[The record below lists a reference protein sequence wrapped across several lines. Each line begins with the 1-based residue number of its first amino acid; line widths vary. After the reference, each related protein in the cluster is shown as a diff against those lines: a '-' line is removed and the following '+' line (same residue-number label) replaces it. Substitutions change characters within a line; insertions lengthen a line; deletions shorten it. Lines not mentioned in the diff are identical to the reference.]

1 MYQQDQTRPGQTAV
15 PGSILVV
22 VHDFKARSPDELSLS
37 KNDQIE
43 LLERDDE
50 FGDGWYLG
58 RHLGNDQTGLFP
70 EGTKTH
76 ATSLQVSINPAAA
89 TQGTGY
95 SHMRDGDSS
104 LRNTKIA
111 QRPTVHRL
119 PSAPTNIYS
128 HLRQNAFIRD
138 DTSGRHPAE
147 IDRFGAGSTLAF
159 PLPPNNIPSQV
170 EGGTPLYEQERIA
183 TRQHSEIASS
193 SEGDNQT
200 LSPGTIPL
208 RSQQKG
214 GLSCMWEDISGR
226 QEEDG
231 SQGVVYTQH
240 ISTPVTSSPVK
251 QGAVL
256 SRERDEISSRV
267 QAELVRRITAGA
279 EASLPPASTFAEK
292 RVATRRGAMDN
303 LSGCVKAE
311 VGYRIATGTVAY
323 YQHTT
328 EPREQTTVFSG
339 VLEEVSGCV
348 QTEPDQRATANT
360 EAILQFDIPLHD
372 KATVYSQS
380 LEDVVKSQRGGVG
393 LSDAPA
399 ALCPLPLF
407 ATPAQERHKA
417 TLPCAVG
424 DTISHQ
430 RKPFKQVAAL
440 NMAPNIAPS
449 VDVVH
454 PPSPSISFKSESTEI
469 SNHFDLEDYLTCV
482 YTTTAPQGTPATPTT
497 PAQEPPRSEVQV
509 VSMSSTEPSGVE
521 EPRAA
526 SPTIPLESTPQISQ
540 SDRNSNR
547 YEVAANTHPT
557 LSSPT
562 TPTSIPSTALRNIN
576 IATGGQH
583 ARSEE
588 SPVMNETLSVIDEHI
603 TDMSTP
609 RHSVVAANRKGAND
623 SGSEYSSHAERRP
636 SYITGELT
644 DDEEHSTYT
653 EAQVLQWSP
662 TDVAAYLNDVGV
674 ESHHC
679 TVFQEQE
686 ISGEVLLGMS
696 QGDLFIE
703 AFDLGLLGRRLRTW
717 HKIRALQDEV
727 KGSRSTSRTADSY
740 YGTDS
745 AGADDI
751 GRARNSTIG
760 AVLPRIPSLME
771 RPGSR
776 QQHDRL
782 SVRQA
787 SQPQQLGGYSLSP
800 PALTPTSSQD
810 SPTKPS
816 TTSVRDSN
824 HKRRHSSI
832 EVRTVSSTNGKND
845 GDFEVTT
852 PTKTPT
858 MPHKKEPS
866 FDRSWTMGEPATT
879 LNGRPSTSASGRE
892 FIGGH
897 KLLTSFDRNGFDN
910 HPRDS
915 GYTTLGPKDLDR
927 GYFSGGE
934 LDNLRTRA
942 TLKKRESGSHSRKS
956 SYADDQRVRSA
967 ISHSRYSSA
976 GSIRELGFASITL
989 PSASQ
994 IYHGKS
1000 LNNRLRSPAKS
1011 SIFTS
1016 TRALKDPTSPT
1027 VTKLDNGLTVGL
1039 VSLGPD
1045 TDASS
1050 SGRASPHPHPTRPV
1064 SASKSKKHATSGLR
1078 AISDAVTGSEK
1089 ARLESPAPKLSATT
1103 ESPVRS
1109 PTGTGSS
1116 TPSGSKS
1123 FDSDPSDGRKPA
1135 NGTGRART
1143 SSGTTR
1149 RKSKKDTSAYREGLE
1164 VKTPQEAI
1172 KNCDYSGW
1180 MKKKSSKLI
1189 AVWNQRLFVLKG
1201 TRLAYYYSENDQ
1213 REKGVIDIAFH
1224 RVLTAE
1230 NDRITGLH
1238 ATLTGVTASPTSPQG
1253 AMTPTSASTDAASE
1267 PELTP
1272 RKIGNDSVFIFKLV
1286 PPRAGLSKAVTFT
1299 MPKVHY
1305 FAVDNIK
1312 QGRLWMAALMK
1323 ATIDRDDT
1331 SPITSTY
1338 QLKTI
1343 SLTKARATRQ
1353 RPPALMGPDE
1363 KVDEEPSL
1371 SGSIDEGLNITGII
1385 FDTDADVD
1393 SEIGMA
1399 KTKGDTRK
1407 AGNFDEGKTN
1417 AST

>member
-1 MYQQDQTRPGQTAV
+1 MYQNDRNRSGQAAV

-37 KNDQIE
+37 KNDRIE

-58 RHLGNDQTGLFP
+58 RHLRNDQTGLFP
-70 EGTKTH
+70 EGMKTH
-76 ATSLQVSINPAAA
+76 ATSLQVPINQAAI
-89 TQGTGY
+89 TQDCDNPRMHG
-95 SHMRDGDSS
+95 GDSS
-104 LRNTKIA
+104 HQSIGA
-111 QRPTVHRL
+111 VQRPTALRL
-119 PSAPTNIYS
+119 PSAPTSVSS
-128 HLRQNAFIRD
+128 HLRRNAFIRND
-138 DTSGRHPAE
+138 ISSRRPME
-147 IDRFGAGSTLAF
+147 IDRHGVGSTLVF
-159 PLPPNNIPSQV
+159 PLPPSNIPSQ
-170 EGGTPLYEQERIA
+170 EATFLRRQERITA
-183 TRQHSEIASS
+183 GQHFETSYPSAR
-193 SEGDNQT
+193 GNQ
-200 LSPGTIPL
+200 LPSPRSIYFQ
-208 RSQQKG
+208 SQQKG
-214 GLSCMWEDISGR
+214 GLSSMWEDTSG

-231 SQGVVYTQH
+231 SQSVGFTRD
-240 ISTPVTSSPVK
+240 ISTIK
-251 QGAVL
+251 QEAVP
-256 SRERDEISSRV
+256 SHERDGISSRV
-267 QAELVRRITAGA
+267 QAELVRRIAAGTKA
-279 EASLPPASTFAEK
+279 FPRTTSASARTQ
-292 RVATRRGAMDN
+292 VATHPGTRDK
-303 LSGCVKAE
+303 LSSRSKTE
-311 VGYRIATGTVAY
+311 VGYKIATGTVAY
-323 YQHTT
+323 LQPTIT
-328 EPREQTTVFSG
+328 PPSKQIPVCSG
-339 VLEEVSGCV
+339 VLEEISDCV
-348 QTEPDQRATANT
+348 QAELDRRVAADAEATP
-360 EAILQFDIPLHD
+360 QFGNPSP
-372 KATVYSQS
+372 SQS
-380 LEDVVKSQRGGVG
+380 LDGVAKGQRGGGG
-393 LSDAPA
+393 LHDAPA

-407 ATPAQERHKA
+407 ATFPREGHKVA
-417 TLPCAVG
+417 FPCVAEGTPNRQQNYFRKAAVPNTVPPCA
-424 DTISHQ
+424 DITY
-430 RKPFKQVAAL
+430 
-440 NMAPNIAPS
+440 
-449 VDVVH
+449 
-454 PPSPSISFKSESTEI
+454 PPSPSLSFKSVSTEI
-469 SNHFDLEDYLTCV
+469 SNRFYLEDYLTCV
-482 YTTTAPQGTPATPTT
+482 YTAPTPQDTPVM
-497 PAQEPPRSEVQV
+497 ALEPPE
-509 VSMSSTEPSGVE
+509 MEPQNAPMVFTASPEVE

-526 SPTIPLESTPQISQ
+526 SPTLPLESIPQVSQ
-540 SDRNSNR
+540 SDQNSDQ
-547 YEVAANTHPT
+547 YEVAASTPPP
-557 LSSPT
+557 LSSSSST
-562 TPTSIPSTALRNIN
+562 TPISSTAMRNIN
-576 IATGGQH
+576 IATGNQH
-583 ARSEE
+583 AHGEE

-623 SGSEYSSHAERRP
+623 SGSEYSSHAERQP

-644 DDEEHSTYT
+644 DEEEQSAYT
-653 EAQVLQWSP
+653 EAQVLEWSP
-662 TDVAAYLNDVGV
+662 ADVAVYLHGVGV
-674 ESHHC
+674 EGHHC
-679 TVFQEQE
+679 RIFQEQE

-696 QGDLFIE
+696 QSDLFIE

-745 AGADDI
+745 AGAEDI
-751 GRARNSTIG
+751 GRTRGSTVG

-776 QQHDRL
+776 QQHDRH

-787 SQPQQLGGYSLSP
+787 SQRPPSGGYSLSP
-800 PALTPTSSQD
+800 STPTPTSSQD
-810 SPTKPS
+810 NSTKPS
-816 TTSVRDSN
+816 TASSGDSN

-832 EVRTVSSTNGKND
+832 EVRTVSSFIEKNSR
-845 GDFEVTT
+845 DFEVTT
-852 PTKTPT
+852 STRTPT
-858 MPHKKEPS
+858 TPHKKEQS
-866 FDRSWTMGEPATT
+866 FDRSWTMGEPAPTI
-879 LNGRPSTSASGRE
+879 NGRPSTAMSGRE

-897 KLLTSFDRNGFDN
+897 KLSTSFDRNGIDSR
-910 HPRDS
+910 PRDS
-915 GYTTLGPKDLDR
+915 GYTTLSPKDLDR

-934 LDNLRTRA
+934 LDNIRARA
-942 TLKKRESGSHSRKS
+942 TLRKRESGSHSRKS
-956 SYADDQRVRSA
+956 SYTDEQRARSGTA
-967 ISHSRYSSA
+967 HSRYSSA

-989 PSASQ
+989 PGASH

-1000 LNNRLRSPAKS
+1000 LNDRFRSHGKS
-1011 SIFTS
+1011 NVFKPTH
-1016 TRALKDPTSPT
+1016 ALKDPTSPT
-1027 VTKLDNGLTVGL
+1027 VTKLDNGLAVGL
-1039 VSLGPD
+1039 VSLSPD

-1050 SGRASPHPHPTRPV
+1050 SGRTSPLPHATRPL
-1064 SASKSKKHATSGLR
+1064 SASKSKKRATSGLR

-1089 ARLESPAPKLSATT
+1089 SRFESSALKTGATT

-1123 FDSDPSDGRKPA
+1123 FDSDPSEVTKAA

-1143 SSGTTR
+1143 ASGTTR

-1172 KNCDYSGW
+1172 KYCDYSGW

-1189 AVWNQRLFVLKG
+1189 AVWNQRLFVLRG

-1253 AMTPTSASTDAASE
+1253 ALTPTSASTDAASE
-1267 PELTP
+1267 TELTP
-1272 RKIGNDSVFIFKLV
+1272 RKAGNDGIFIFKLV

-1363 KVDEEPSL
+1363 KVDEEPTL
-1371 SGSIDEGLNITGII
+1371 VDEVDEGLNIRGII
-1385 FDTDADVD
+1385 FDTDADEEG
-1393 SEIGMA
+1393 SGIGVA
-1399 KTKGDTRK
+1399 KVKEDLGKPNNFAKGK
-1407 AGNFDEGKTN
+1407 EN
-1417 AST
+1417 ANT